1 MGWLSAMSP
10 DVRPLRMRLLSVATH
25 IALGFYAG
33 SLTYISFPASVIIIV
48 LFLIYEWVEESKVKD
63 EMYYEVREF
72 LTGYSAG
79 LLFAILS
86 RM

>member
-1 MGWLSAMSP
+1 M
-10 DVRPLRMRLLSVATH
+10 
-25 IALGFYAG
+25 
-33 SLTYISFPASVIIIV
+33 TYISFPASVVIIV
-48 LFLIYEWVEESKVKD
+48 LFLIYEWVEESKVRD

-79 LLFAILS
+79 LLFAVLS

>member
-1 MGWLSAMSP
+1 MSP
-10 DVRPLRMRLLSVATH
+10 DVRPLRKQLLSLATH

-33 SLTYISFPASVIIIV
+33 SMTYISFPASVVIIV
-48 LFLIYEWVEESKVKD
+48 LFLIYEWVEESKVRD

-79 LLFAILS
+79 LLFAVLS